1 MPEAELPEII
11 ALEGDLIQFC
21 DDARSLLEFAL
32 TERRA
37 PSHAV
42 LEPATLEKITA
53 VVYPRGLP
61 GVPRQTWNEFLAAYE
76 TLSIFTYPVTAQTL
90 RDTAESDLTFVARVL
105 KKLRPVSARDAAKAL
120 AGSTTATT
128 GPCAMRRPGR
138 GTAAGR
144 VTEFLWVLTWLFLGT
159 IGATELLQVYTQ
171 DREPQIFD
179 FQYYAAHML
188 TAMQPFLY
196 GGLGACAYLLRS
208 AHRLIAAR
216 AFNGCYRPE
225 YFNRILLGIISGGT
239 VSMFVAVGVDPDTTG
254 VALSNAALG
263 FLAGYS
269 TDFLF
274 KTIER
279 ILEALFPRDT
289 TALSPP
295 APKPPTA
302 KTSE

>member
-1 MPEAELPEII
+1 MPEAELPETI
-11 ALEGDLIQFC
+11 ALEGDLIPFC

-37 PSHAV
+37 PAHAV
-42 LEPATLEKITA
+42 LEPATLEKLAA
-53 VVYPRGLP
+53 VLYPRGLP
-61 GVPRQTWNEFLAAYE
+61 SVPRQTWNDFLAAYE

-90 RDTAESDLTFVARVL
+90 RDTAESDRTFFAGILKILRPAAARV
-105 KKLRPVSARDAAKAL
+105 AAKA
-120 AGSTTATT
+120 AVGDTTATIV
-128 GPCAMRRPGR
+128 PSAMRRPSR
-138 GTAAGR
+138 GTAAAR
-144 VTEFLWVLTWLFLGT
+144 VTEFLWVSTWLFLGT

-179 FQYYAAHML
+179 FHFYAAHML

-239 VSMFVAVGVDPDTTG
+239 ISMFVAVGGDPATTG

-289 TALSPP
+289 TAPSPP
-295 APKPPTA
+295 PPKPPTP
-302 KTSE
+302 K